1 MARRF
6 EYRLVIECGS
16 DGPGDMQRVEEL
28 IGLTFKDLI
37 YDDEFVD
44 ALGET
49 QSVASQV
56 TAILDKLPNQ
66 TG

>member
-1 MARRF
+1 
-6 EYRLVIECGS
+6 
-16 DGPGDMQRVEEL
+16 MQRVEEL

-49 QSVASQV
+49 QSVSSQV
-56 TAILDKLPNQ
+56 TAILDNQ
-66 TG
+66 TTQSG